1 MFMEIND
8 FIANF
13 ADQFEDTDPEEIT
26 AESKF
31 HDFDEWDSLIA
42 LAVLNMTEKKY
53 GKKITFDEMK
63 KCVTVTDLFNLIDKK

>member
-1 MFMEIND
+1 MSMELND

>member
-1 MFMEIND
+1 MEIKE

-13 ADQFEDTDPEEIT
+13 ADQFDDTDASEIIAT
-26 AESKF
+26 TEF
-31 HDFDEWDSLIA
+31 HELEEWDSLIA

-63 KCVTVTDLFNLIDKK
+63 KCITVEDLFNLIASK

>member
-13 ADQFEDTDPEEIT
+13 ADQFEDTDLEEIT

>member
-1 MFMEIND
+1 MELND
-8 FIANF
+8 FIKYF

-42 LAVLNMTEKKY
+42 LAVLNMTEKKF

-63 KCVTVTDLFNLIDKK
+63 NCITVSDLFNLIDKK

>member
-1 MFMEIND
+1 MELKD

-13 ADQFEDTDPEEIT
+13 ADQFDDTDASEILAT
-26 AESKF
+26 TEF
-31 HDFDEWDSLIA
+31 HELEEWDSLIA

-63 KCVTVTDLFNLIDKK
+63 KCVTVEDLYNVIAVK

>member
-1 MFMEIND
+1 MALKD
-8 FIANF
+8 FIASF

>member
-1 MFMEIND
+1 MELKD

-13 ADQFEDTDPEEIT
+13 ADQFDDTDASEILANT
-26 AESKF
+26 EF
-31 HDFDEWDSLIA
+31 HELEEWDSLIA

-63 KCVTVTDLFNLIDKK
+63 KCITVEDLFNLIASK

>member
-1 MFMEIND
+1 MELKD
-8 FIANF
+8 FIASF

>member
-1 MFMEIND
+1 MELKD

-13 ADQFEDTDPEEIT
+13 ADQFDDTDASEIQVST
-26 AESKF
+26 EF
-31 HDFDEWDSLIA
+31 HELEEWDSLIA

-63 KCVTVTDLFNLIDKK
+63 KCVTVEDLFNVIAAK